1 MLLSWIVNFKVY
13 TWDLFYW
20 PWFVTINSKILVS
33 ESNINAIYH
42 IINRLLVILQ
52 FCKWFDDAVAAN
64 LKEPNAM
71 ALSTAG
77 KDGKP

>member
-1 MLLSWIVNFKVY
+1 M
-13 TWDLFYW
+13 
-20 PWFVTINSKILVS
+20 
-33 ESNINAIYH
+33 AIYH